1 MPNNQAF
8 PFPLYLVSDETTQG
22 EELAYLLRQALEGG
36 VSIVQIRHKG
46 TAQSSD
52 IRTFIERAQTAKDV
66 IDQFNQETVE
76 RNPRA
81 TQVPLI
87 INDRVDVALAVDAD
101 GVHLGQS
108 DMPVTLA
115 KRLLSPNQLGK
126 KKIIGLT
133 VESPEQLQ
141 QAQSLDIDY
150 LGIST
155 VFNTATKQDTKHEWG
170 LSGLAAAVKISEKPL
185 VAIGGIDYENIGQ
198 VAKTGVASIAL
209 VSAIC
214 AAKDPKQTSE
224 QLKAKMSFGEKIQL

>member
-1 MPNNQAF
+1 MPNNRSF
-8 PFPLYLVSDETTQG
+8 SFPLYLVSDETTQG
-22 EELAYLLRQALEGG
+22 EELTYLLRQALEGG
-36 VSIVQIRHKG
+36 VSIIQIRHKG

-52 IRTFIERAQTAKDV
+52 IRTFIERAQTAKNV

-81 TQVPLI
+81 IKVPLI

-108 DMPVTLA
+108 DMPVALA
-115 KRLLSPNQLGK
+115 KRLLSPN
-126 KKIIGLT
+126 KIIGLT
-133 VESPEQLQ
+133 VESPDQLQ
-141 QAQSLDIDY
+141 QAQSLDVDY

-155 VFNTATKQDTKHEWG
+155 VFNTVTKQDTKHEWG
-170 LSGLAAAVKISEKPL
+170 LSGLTEAVQTSQKPL
-185 VAIGGIDYENIGQ
+185 VAIGGIDHENIGQ

-214 AAKDPKQTSE
+214 AAENPKQSSE
-224 QLKAKMSFGEKIQL
+224 QLKALMSCCD